1 LGLAFK
7 INFWKIFDVL
17 KDLMY
22 SIEEMGRNIENQM
35 GELTYVT
42 EHINGVLDNQLQS
55 IDSSIQTNKLLTD
68 ISAYQT
74 YKLRKG
80 S

>member
-1 LGLAFK
+1 MSTIKTLYELSD
-7 INFWKIFDVL
+7 N
-17 KDLMY
+17 
-22 SIEEMGRNIENQM
+22 RNIENQM

-42 EHINGVLDNQLQS
+42 EQTNRVLDNQLQS
-55 IDSSIQTNKLLTD
+55 INSSIKTNTLLTG
-68 ISAYQT
+68 INAYQT

>member
-1 LGLAFK
+1 MGLAFK

>member
-1 LGLAFK
+1 
-7 INFWKIFDVL
+7 
-17 KDLMY
+17 MY